1 MGRVAGVDDERLA
14 QLRTAVGAEVARRAD
29 PAYRGGA
36 DVVLGPCP
44 RCGKTVRWCGRGRKP
59 RWCSPTCRQRVKE
72 ARRVAR
78 DGEAPLAVIEGP
90 AGPHNAEEWVRRL
103 IDPAHW
109 QLLAAVLQGLAGQVD
124 AGWRAGLP
132 PDAQRVAAQILGVS
146 PAAIAGLREPPPPSP
161 APPGP
166 DRPAP
171 AVAVGIGEVER
182 FIDALSAQITT
193 GGPGVRDSDYSR
205 VVLAAQRMVDA
216 HQEHH
221 RRRGQSTVPA
231 APVPP
236 LGPNRAQRRAAAKHR
251 R

>member
-1 MGRVAGVDDERLA
+1 MDDERLA
-14 QLRTAVGAEVARRAD
+14 QLRAAVGAEVARRGD
-29 PAYRGGA
+29 PTYRGGA

-59 RWCSPTCRQRVKE
+59 RWCSNTCRQRVKE

-109 QLLAAVLQGLAGQVD
+109 QLLAAVLEGLAGQID

-146 PAAIAGLREPPPPSP
+146 PAAITGLREPPPPSP
-161 APPGP
+161 APPGA
-166 DRPAP
+166 DRPAA

-182 FIDALSAQITT
+182 FIDALTDAITT

-216 HQEHH
+216 AEDH

-236 LGPNRAQRRAAAKHR
+236 PGPNRAQRRAAAKHR
-251 R
+251 H